1 MNDTSKSV
9 TPTNFIRQIIESEI
23 ADGCHTDGIVT
34 RFPPEPNGH
43 LHIGHAKSMCLN
55 FGLAEDFAGR
65 CFLRFDDTNPDKE
78 SPEYV
83 ESIKTDVRW
92 LGFNWEDRLTHA
104 SDYFP
109 QLYDWAVE
117 LIENGKAFICS
128 LSAEEIRASRGTL
141 TEPGSESP
149 FRIRSVAESLEL
161 FEKMRAG
168 DFPDGSHVLRAKI
181 DMAAPNIHMRD
192 PTIYRIRHSTHHNTG
207 NRWCIYPMYGFT
219 HPLSDAIE
227 GVTHSLCTLE
237 FEDQRPFYDW
247 VLDNVTISKRP
258 RQIEFSRMSLDYSIM
273 SKRLLTL
280 LVDENR
286 VSGWD
291 DPRLPTLSGL
301 RRRGYTP
308 RAIRNFCTRIG
319 VTKNEQQIE
328 ASVLENCVREDLDK
342 SAPRAFAV
350 MDPLKIVIEN
360 YPQGQVEQLE
370 AHNHPNDPNMG
381 SRQIS
386 FCREIYIDRQD
397 FMEEAPKKFFRLAP
411 GREVRLRYAYF
422 ITCTSVIHDSEGQIS
437 ELRCSYDPESRGGQS
452 PDGRK
457 VKGTLHWV
465 SVQHALDAEVR
476 QYERLFQDANPLAD
490 RSKDFL
496 ELINPDSKAVITSSK
511 VEPGLINAAAGK
523 SFQFERVGYFCV
535 DPEST
540 PSHLVFNRTV
550 ELRDSWGKKVVHEKT

>member
-1 MNDTSKSV
+1 MNETSKSV

-23 ADGCHTDGIVT
+23 ADGCHIDGIVT

-219 HPLSDAIE
+219 HPLSDVIE

-273 SKRLLTL
+273 SKRLLTT

-370 AHNHPNDPNMG
+370 AHNHPNDPDMG

-476 QYERLFQDANPLAD
+476 QYDRLFQDANPLAD

-496 ELINPDSKAVITSSK
+496 ELINPDSKAVTTSSK

-550 ELRDSWGKKVVHEKT
+550 ELRDSWGKKIVHEKT

>member
-23 ADGCHTDGIVT
+23 ADGCHIDGIVT

-219 HPLSDAIE
+219 HPLSDVIE

-273 SKRLLTL
+273 SKRLLTT

-370 AHNHPNDPNMG
+370 AHNHPNDPDMG

-476 QYERLFQDANPLAD
+476 QYDRLFQDANPLAD

-496 ELINPDSKAVITSSK
+496 ELINPDSKAVTTSSK
-511 VEPGLINAAAGK
+511 VEPGLINAEAGK

-550 ELRDSWGKKVVHEKT
+550 ELRDSWGKKIVHEKT

>member
-1 MNDTSKSV
+1 
-9 TPTNFIRQIIESEI
+9 
-23 ADGCHTDGIVT
+23 
-34 RFPPEPNGH
+34 
-43 LHIGHAKSMCLN
+43 
-55 FGLAEDFAGR
+55 
-65 CFLRFDDTNPDKE
+65 
-78 SPEYV
+78 
-83 ESIKTDVRW
+83 
-92 LGFNWEDRLTHA
+92 
-104 SDYFP
+104 
-109 QLYDWAVE
+109 
-117 LIENGKAFICS
+117 
-128 LSAEEIRASRGTL
+128 
-141 TEPGSESP
+141 
-149 FRIRSVAESLEL
+149 
-161 FEKMRAG
+161 
-168 DFPDGSHVLRAKI
+168 
-181 DMAAPNIHMRD
+181 MAAPNIHMRD

-207 NRWCIYPMYGFT
+207 NHWCIYPMYGFT

-237 FEDQRPFYDW
+237 FEDQRPFYNC
-247 VLDNVTISKRP
+247 VLDNVTTSKRP

-273 SKRLLTL
+273 SKRLLTM
-280 LVDENR
+280 LVDENH

-342 SAPRAFAV
+342 NAPRAFAV
-350 MDPLKIVIEN
+350 MDPLKLVIEN
-360 YPQGQVEQLE
+360 YPQSQVEQLE

-422 ITCTSVIHDSEGQIS
+422 ITCTSVIHNSDGQIS

-476 QYERLFQDANPLAD
+476 QYDRLFQDANPLAD

-496 ELINPDSKAVITSSK
+496 DLINPDSKAVITSSK
-511 VEPGLINAAAGK
+511 VEPGLINTAAGK

>member
-273 SKRLLTL
+273 SKRLLTM

-476 QYERLFQDANPLAD
+476 QYDRLFQDANPLAD

-550 ELRDSWGKKVVHEKT
+550 ELRDSWGKKIGHEKT

>member
-149 FRIRSVAESLEL
+149 FRIRPVAESLEL

-181 DMAAPNIHMRD
+181 DMTAPNIHMRD

-273 SKRLLTL
+273 SKRLLTM

-476 QYERLFQDANPLAD
+476 QYDRLFQDANPLAD

>member
-273 SKRLLTL
+273 SKRLLTM

-476 QYERLFQDANPLAD
+476 QYDRLFQDANPLAD

-496 ELINPDSKAVITSSK
+496 ELINPDSKAVTTSSK
-511 VEPGLINAAAGK
+511 VEPGLINAEAGK

-550 ELRDSWGKKVVHEKT
+550 ELRDSWSKKVVHEKT

>member
-273 SKRLLTL
+273 SKRLLTT

-370 AHNHPNDPNMG
+370 AHNHPNDPDMG

-476 QYERLFQDANPLAD
+476 QYDRLFQDANPLAD

>member
-23 ADGCHTDGIVT
+23 ADGRHTDGIVT
-34 RFPPEPNGH
+34 RFPPEPNGY

-141 TEPGSESP
+141 TEPGSDSP
-149 FRIRSVAESLEL
+149 YRIRSVAENLEL

-192 PTIYRIRHSTHHNTG
+192 PAIYRIRHSPHHNTG

-273 SKRLLTL
+273 SKRLLTI
-280 LVDENR
+280 LVDENY

-291 DPRLPTLSGL
+291 DPRMPTLSGL

-342 SAPRAFAV
+342 NAPRVFAV
-350 MDPLKIVIEN
+350 MNPLKLVIEN
-360 YPQGQVEQLE
+360 YPQDRVEQFD
-370 AHNHPNDPNMG
+370 AFNHPNNPEMG
-381 SRQIS
+381 SRQIP
-386 FCREIYIDRQD
+386 FCRELYIDRQD

-422 ITCTSVIHDSEGQIS
+422 ITCTSVIRNSEGQIS
-437 ELRCSYDPESRGGQS
+437 ELRCSYDPESRGGHA

-465 SVQHALDAEVR
+465 SAQHALDAEVR
-476 QYERLFQDANPLAD
+476 QYDRLFQDANPLSD
-490 RSKDFL
+490 GSKDFL
-496 ELINPDSKAVITSSK
+496 ELINPDSKAVITNSK
-511 VEPGLINAAAGK
+511 VEPGLISATTGK

-550 ELRDSWGKKVVHEKT
+550 ELRDSWGKKNRP

>member
-23 ADGCHTDGIVT
+23 ADGCHIDGIVT

-192 PTIYRIRHSTHHNTG
+192 PAIYRIRHSTHHNTG

-219 HPLSDAIE
+219 HPLSDVIE

-422 ITCTSVIHDSEGQIS
+422 IICTSVIHDSEGQIS

-476 QYERLFQDANPLAD
+476 QYDRLFQDANPLAD

-496 ELINPDSKAVITSSK
+496 DLINPDSKAVTTSSK
-511 VEPGLINAAAGK
+511 VEPGLINAEAGK

>member
-55 FGLAEDFAGR
+55 FGLAEDFSGH

-149 FRIRSVAESLEL
+149 FRIRSVAESLQL

-237 FEDQRPFYDW
+237 FEDQRPFYNW

-258 RQIEFSRMSLDYSIM
+258 RQIEFSRMSLNYSIM
-273 SKRLLTL
+273 SKRLLTM

-328 ASVLENCVREDLDK
+328 ASVLDNCVREDLDK
-342 SAPRAFAV
+342 NAPRAFAV

-360 YPQGQVEQLE
+360 YPQGQVEQVE

-386 FCREIYIDRQD
+386 FCREIYIDRRD

-465 SVQHALDAEVR
+465 SAQHALDAEVR
-476 QYERLFQDANPLAD
+476 QYDRLFQDANPLAN
-490 RSKDFL
+490 RSEDFL
-496 ELINPDSKAVITSSK
+496 ELVNPDSKTVITSTK
-511 VEPGLINAAAGK
+511 VEPGLFNAAVGK

-550 ELRDSWGKKVVHEKT
+550 ELRDSWGKKIGHEKT

>member
-1 MNDTSKSV
+1 MNETSKSV

-23 ADGCHTDGIVT
+23 AHGCHTDGIVT

-273 SKRLLTL
+273 SKRLLTM

-476 QYERLFQDANPLAD
+476 QYDRLFQDANPLAD

-496 ELINPDSKAVITSSK
+496 ELINPDSKSVITSSK

-550 ELRDSWGKKVVHEKT
+550 ELRDSWGKKNRP

>member
-23 ADGCHTDGIVT
+23 AHGCHTDGIVT

-237 FEDQRPFYDW
+237 FEDQRPFYNW

-273 SKRLLTL
+273 SKRLLTM

-342 SAPRAFAV
+342 NAPRAFAV

-476 QYERLFQDANPLAD
+476 QYDRLFQDANPLAD

-511 VEPGLINAAAGK
+511 VEPGLINAGAGK

>member
-1 MNDTSKSV
+1 MNETSKSV

-237 FEDQRPFYDW
+237 FEDQRPFYNW
-247 VLDNVTISKRP
+247 ILDNVTISKRP

-273 SKRLLTL
+273 SKRLLTM

-342 SAPRAFAV
+342 NAPRAFAV

-476 QYERLFQDANPLAD
+476 QYDRLFQDANPLAD

-496 ELINPDSKAVITSSK
+496 ELINPDSKAVTTSSK
-511 VEPGLINAAAGK
+511 VEPGLINAEAGK

-550 ELRDSWGKKVVHEKT
+550 ELRDSWGKKIVHEKT

>member
-149 FRIRSVAESLEL
+149 FRIRSVAENLEL

-273 SKRLLTL
+273 SKRLLTM

-476 QYERLFQDANPLAD
+476 QYDRLFQDANPLAD

-511 VEPGLINAAAGK
+511 VEPGLINAGAGK

>member
-149 FRIRSVAESLEL
+149 FRIRPVAESLEL

-168 DFPDGSHVLRAKI
+168 DFPEGSHVLRAKI

-219 HPLSDAIE
+219 HPLSDVIE

-370 AHNHPNDPNMG
+370 AHNHPNDPDMG

-476 QYERLFQDANPLAD
+476 QYDRLFQDANPLAD

>member
-273 SKRLLTL
+273 SKRLLTM

-370 AHNHPNDPNMG
+370 AHNHPNDPDMG

-476 QYERLFQDANPLAD
+476 QYDRLFQDANPLAD

>member
-237 FEDQRPFYDW
+237 FEDQRPFYNW

-476 QYERLFQDANPLAD
+476 QYDRLFQDANPLAD

-496 ELINPDSKAVITSSK
+496 ELINPDSKAVITNSK
-511 VEPGLINAAAGK
+511 VEPGLINAKTGK

-550 ELRDSWGKKVVHEKT
+550 ELRDSWGKKNRP

>member
-237 FEDQRPFYDW
+237 FEDQRPFYNW

-476 QYERLFQDANPLAD
+476 QYDRLFQDANPLAD

-540 PSHLVFNRTV
+540 SSHLVFNRTV

>member
-237 FEDQRPFYDW
+237 FEDQRPFYNW

-273 SKRLLTL
+273 SKRLLTM

-342 SAPRAFAV
+342 NAPRAFAV

-476 QYERLFQDANPLAD
+476 QYDRLFQDANPLAD

>member
-273 SKRLLTL
+273 SKRLLTM

-370 AHNHPNDPNMG
+370 AHNHPNDPDMG

-476 QYERLFQDANPLAD
+476 QYDRLFQDANPLAD

-511 VEPGLINAAAGK
+511 VEPGLINAGAGK

>member
-476 QYERLFQDANPLAD
+476 QYDRLFQDANPLAD

-496 ELINPDSKAVITSSK
+496 ELINPDSKSVITSSK

>member
-1 MNDTSKSV
+1 
-9 TPTNFIRQIIESEI
+9 
-23 ADGCHTDGIVT
+23 
-34 RFPPEPNGH
+34 
-43 LHIGHAKSMCLN
+43 
-55 FGLAEDFAGR
+55 
-65 CFLRFDDTNPDKE
+65 
-78 SPEYV
+78 
-83 ESIKTDVRW
+83 
-92 LGFNWEDRLTHA
+92 
-104 SDYFP
+104 
-109 QLYDWAVE
+109 
-117 LIENGKAFICS
+117 
-128 LSAEEIRASRGTL
+128 
-141 TEPGSESP
+141 
-149 FRIRSVAESLEL
+149 VAESLEL

-219 HPLSDAIE
+219 HPLSDVIE

-273 SKRLLTL
+273 SKRLLTT

-370 AHNHPNDPNMG
+370 AHNHPNDPDMG

-476 QYERLFQDANPLAD
+476 QYDRLFQDANPLAD

-496 ELINPDSKAVITSSK
+496 ELINPDSKAVTTSSK
-511 VEPGLINAAAGK
+511 VEPGLINAEAGK

-550 ELRDSWGKKVVHEKT
+550 ELRDSWGKTVVHEKT

>member
-273 SKRLLTL
+273 SKRLLTM

-476 QYERLFQDANPLAD
+476 QYDRLFQDANPLAD

-496 ELINPDSKAVITSSK
+496 ELINPDSKAVTTSSK

>member
-23 ADGCHTDGIVT
+23 ADGGHIDGIVT

-219 HPLSDAIE
+219 HPLSDVIE

-422 ITCTSVIHDSEGQIS
+422 IICTSVIHDSEGQIS

-476 QYERLFQDANPLAD
+476 QYDRLFQDANPLAD

-496 ELINPDSKAVITSSK
+496 ELINPDSKAVTTSSK
-511 VEPGLINAAAGK
+511 VEPGLINAEAGK

>member
-273 SKRLLTL
+273 SKRLLTM

-476 QYERLFQDANPLAD
+476 QYDRLFQDANPLAD

-511 VEPGLINAAAGK
+511 VEPGLINAEAGK

>member
-219 HPLSDAIE
+219 HPLSDVIE

-273 SKRLLTL
+273 SKRLLTT

-370 AHNHPNDPNMG
+370 AHNHPNDPDMG

-476 QYERLFQDANPLAD
+476 QYDRLFQDANPLAD

-496 ELINPDSKAVITSSK
+496 ELINPDSKAVTTSSK
-511 VEPGLINAAAGK
+511 VEPGLINAEAGK

-550 ELRDSWGKKVVHEKT
+550 ELRDSWGKKIVHEKT

>member
-149 FRIRSVAESLEL
+149 FRIRPVAESLEL

-181 DMAAPNIHMRD
+181 DMTAPNIHMRD

-219 HPLSDAIE
+219 HPLSDVIE

-476 QYERLFQDANPLAD
+476 QYDRLFQDANPLAD

-496 ELINPDSKAVITSSK
+496 ELINPDSKSVITSSK

>member
-149 FRIRSVAESLEL
+149 FRIRPVAESLEL

-273 SKRLLTL
+273 SKRLLTM

-342 SAPRAFAV
+342 NAPRAFAV

-476 QYERLFQDANPLAD
+476 QYDRLFQDANPLAD

-496 ELINPDSKAVITSSK
+496 ELINPDSKSVITSSK

>member
-23 ADGCHTDGIVT
+23 ADGCHIDGIVT

-237 FEDQRPFYDW
+237 FEDQRPFYNW
-247 VLDNVTISKRP
+247 ILDNVTISKRP

-273 SKRLLTL
+273 SKRLLTM

>member
-273 SKRLLTL
+273 SKRLLTM

-550 ELRDSWGKKVVHEKT
+550 ELRDSWGKKVVHEKA

>member
-23 ADGCHTDGIVT
+23 AHGCHTDGIVT

-273 SKRLLTL
+273 SKRLLTM

-342 SAPRAFAV
+342 NAPRAFAV

-476 QYERLFQDANPLAD
+476 QYDRLFQDANPLAD

-496 ELINPDSKAVITSSK
+496 ELINPDSKAVTTSSK

>member
-273 SKRLLTL
+273 SKRLLTM

-476 QYERLFQDANPLAD
+476 QYDRLFQDANPLAD

>member
-23 ADGCHTDGIVT
+23 AHGCHTDGIVT

-273 SKRLLTL
+273 SKRLLTM

-476 QYERLFQDANPLAD
+476 QYDRLFQDANPLAD

-511 VEPGLINAAAGK
+511 VEPGLISATTGK

-550 ELRDSWGKKVVHEKT
+550 ELRDSWGKKNRP

>member
-23 ADGCHTDGIVT
+23 ADGCHIDGIVT

-219 HPLSDAIE
+219 HPLSDVIE

-273 SKRLLTL
+273 SKRLLTM

-476 QYERLFQDANPLAD
+476 QYDRLFQDANPLAD

-496 ELINPDSKAVITSSK
+496 ELINPDSKAVITNSK
-511 VEPGLINAAAGK
+511 VEPGLINAATGK

>member
-219 HPLSDAIE
+219 HPLSDVIE

-273 SKRLLTL
+273 SKRLLTM

-476 QYERLFQDANPLAD
+476 QYDRLFQDANPLAD

-496 ELINPDSKAVITSSK
+496 ELINPDSKAVTTSSK
-511 VEPGLINAAAGK
+511 VEPGLINAEAGK

>member
-141 TEPGSESP
+141 TEPGSKSP

-161 FEKMRAG
+161 FDQMRAG
-168 DFPDGSHVLRAKI
+168 DCPDGSHVRRAKI

-192 PTIYRIRHSTHHNTG
+192 PTIDRIRHSTHHNTG

-237 FEDQRPFYDW
+237 FEDQRPFYNW
-247 VLDNVTISKRP
+247 ILDNVTISKRP

-273 SKRLLTL
+273 SKRLLTM

-342 SAPRAFAV
+342 NAPRAFAV

-476 QYERLFQDANPLAD
+476 QYDRLFQDANPLAD

-496 ELINPDSKAVITSSK
+496 ELINPDSKSVITSSK

>member
-55 FGLAEDFAGR
+55 FGLAEDFSGH

-237 FEDQRPFYDW
+237 FEDQRPFYNW

-258 RQIEFSRMSLDYSIM
+258 RQIEFSRMSLNYSIM
-273 SKRLLTL
+273 SKRLLTM

-342 SAPRAFAV
+342 NAPRAFAV

-386 FCREIYIDRQD
+386 FCREIYIDRRD

-465 SVQHALDAEVR
+465 SAQHALDAEVR
-476 QYERLFQDANPLAD
+476 QYDRLFQDANPLAN
-490 RSKDFL
+490 RSEDFL
-496 ELINPDSKAVITSSK
+496 ELVNPDSKTVITSSK
-511 VEPGLINAAAGK
+511 VEPGLINTAAGK

-550 ELRDSWGKKVVHEKT
+550 ELRDSWGKKIGHEKT

>member
-237 FEDQRPFYDW
+237 FEDQRPFYNW

-342 SAPRAFAV
+342 NAPRAFAV

-476 QYERLFQDANPLAD
+476 QYDRLFQDANPLAD

-496 ELINPDSKAVITSSK
+496 ELINPDSKSVITSSK

>member
-23 ADGCHTDGIVT
+23 ADGRHTDGIVT
-34 RFPPEPNGH
+34 RFPPEPNGY

-83 ESIKTDVRW
+83 ESIKTDVCW

-141 TEPGSESP
+141 TEPGSDSP
-149 FRIRSVAESLEL
+149 YRIRSVAENLEL

-192 PTIYRIRHSTHHNTG
+192 PAIYRIRHSPHHNTG

-273 SKRLLTL
+273 SKRLLTI
-280 LVDENR
+280 LVDENY

-291 DPRLPTLSGL
+291 DPRMPTLSGL

-342 SAPRAFAV
+342 NAPRVFAV
-350 MDPLKIVIEN
+350 MNPLKLVIEN
-360 YPQGQVEQLE
+360 YPQDRVEQFD
-370 AHNHPNDPNMG
+370 AFNHPNNPEMG
-381 SRQIS
+381 SRQIP
-386 FCREIYIDRQD
+386 FCRELYIDRQD

-422 ITCTSVIHDSEGQIS
+422 ITCTSVIRNSEGQIS
-437 ELRCSYDPESRGGQS
+437 ELRCSYDPESRGGHA

-465 SVQHALDAEVR
+465 SAQHALDAEVR
-476 QYERLFQDANPLAD
+476 QYDRLFQDANPLSD

-496 ELINPDSKAVITSSK
+496 ELINPDSKAVITNSK
-511 VEPGLINAAAGK
+511 VEPGLINATTGK

-550 ELRDSWGKKVVHEKT
+550 ELRDSWGKKNRP

>member
-65 CFLRFDDTNPDKE
+65 CFLRFDDTNPDKD

-83 ESIKTDVRW
+83 ESIKADVRW

-149 FRIRSVAESLEL
+149 FRIRPVAESLEL

-328 ASVLENCVREDLDK
+328 ASVLENCVRDDLDK

-411 GREVRLRYAYF
+411 GRDVRLRYAYF

-550 ELRDSWGKKVVHEKT
+550 ELRDSWGKKNRP